1 MYIGN
6 VAYSLEIKTP
16 TSLQGHNVC
25 IKRKH
30 IKRYT
35 TDSVNGSLSLDVL
48 TMDSAMLRIGKA
60 WINNGRALER
70 NVNQPDYNNITAM

>member
-1 MYIGN
+1 MSALKEN
-6 VAYSLEIKTP
+6 IK
-16 TSLQGHNVC
+16 
-25 IKRKH
+25 I
-30 IKRYT
+30 YT